1 MDEVCES
8 HRPMRLSEEVAADE
22 FQTSRS
28 SRIALTDLFSLF
40 ILSFMIV
47 AAIVAA
53 TFNTA
58 GRGFRGAV

>member
-1 MDEVCES
+1 MDEVCQS

-47 AAIVAA
+47 AA